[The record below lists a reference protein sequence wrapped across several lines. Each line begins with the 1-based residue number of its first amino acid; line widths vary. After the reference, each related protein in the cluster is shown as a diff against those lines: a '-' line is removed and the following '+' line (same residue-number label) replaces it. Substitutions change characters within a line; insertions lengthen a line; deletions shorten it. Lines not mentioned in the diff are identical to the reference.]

1 MSQAHDLKF
10 SLVIPAFNEEAA
22 IASVV
27 DDADEALREQF
38 LEYEIIVVDDGSRD
52 HTPEILS
59 LLSRNNPRVRFC
71 RLPQNQG
78 YGRALRVGFEA
89 ANGTVVGFTDADG
102 QFDLNE
108 ISKLT
113 DKLHESPIVVGC
125 RVQRNDP
132 WLRRFLSKGYN
143 CLARTFLRTRVR
155 DCDCALK
162 VFQRDVLKRLLP
174 NSTGF
179 FVNTEML
186 FHADRLGYDVVE
198 VPVTHRPRR
207 AGVSKVGWHH
217 VPSTF
222 LTFARFWRSEVALP
236 WVSDTLMSLKGFA
249 NSWRRLRLP
258 QWSVAGHR
266 VEPIAPRRESV

>member
-1 MSQAHDLKF
+1 MSHAHDLSF

-27 DDADEALREQF
+27 AEADVALWRQF
-38 LEYEIIVVDDGSRD
+38 EEYEIIVVDDGSRD
-52 HTPEILS
+52 KTPEILS
-59 LLSRNNPRVRFC
+59 RLSLNNPRVRFC

-102 QFDLNE
+102 QFDLKE
-108 ISKLT
+108 ISTLT

-125 RVQRNDP
+125 RVNRNDP

-162 VFQRDVLKRLLP
+162 VFQRDALNRIMP

-186 FHADRLGYDVVE
+186 FHADRLGYAVVE
-198 VPVTHRPRR
+198 VPVTHRPRQ

-222 LTFARFWRSEVALP
+222 ATFARFWRSEVASP
-236 WVSDTLMSLKGFA
+236 WASDIALSLKRAA
-249 NSWRRLRLP
+249 NSWRKLRLP
-258 QWSVAGHR
+258 RWSEVAHR
-266 VEPIAPRRESV
+266 VDPLAPRRESV